1 MEPKKRARDEDRQ
14 LLTKEFFAR
23 DTVTVS
29 RELVGKVMEHHSP
42 EGVLSAI
49 ICEAE
54 AYSEEEASCH
64 AFKGKTK
71 RNEAMF
77 AEPGTIYLY
86 YIYGKNICINFST
99 DRAGKGCATLIR
111 AAHPLRGQ
119 ELLPSIKNKK
129 KLMEG
134 PAKMV
139 KNLKIPFDY
148 YGKSV
153 LDESCPIK
161 IYDEGYQPINLQTTE
176 RIGISQAKDLPWRFV
191 CKEFSKS

>member
-1 MEPKKRARDEDRQ
+1 
-14 LLTKEFFAR
+14 
-23 DTVTVS
+23 
-29 RELVGKVMEHHSP
+29 MEHTTA
-42 EGVLSAI
+42 EGVISAI

-71 RNEAMF
+71 RNAAMF

-111 AAHPLRGQ
+111 AAHPLLGQ
-119 ELLPSIKNKK
+119 DLLPPMKNKK
-129 KLMEG
+129 KLMDG

-139 KNLKIPFDY
+139 KNLKVPFEY
-148 YGKSV
+148 YGKNV
-153 LDESCPIK
+153 LDEECPLK
-161 IYDEGYQPINLQTTE
+161 IYDEGYTPINLQVTE

-191 CKEFSKS
+191 CKEFSKDN

>member
-1 MEPKKRARDEDRQ
+1 MEPKKRPRDQDRQ

-29 RELVGKVMEHHSP
+29 KELVGKVMEHQSP

-119 ELLPSIKNKK
+119 ELLPAIKNKK

-161 IYDEGYQPINLQTTE
+161 LYDEGYQPIDLQTTE

-191 CKEFSKS
+191 CKDFTKS